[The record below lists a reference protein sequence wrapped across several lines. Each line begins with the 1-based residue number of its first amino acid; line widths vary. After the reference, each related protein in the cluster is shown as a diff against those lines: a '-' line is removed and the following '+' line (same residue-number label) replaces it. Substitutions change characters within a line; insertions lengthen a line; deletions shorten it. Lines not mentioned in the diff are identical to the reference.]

1 MIPKVAARGRSFKG
15 AGLYYLHDKKADTK
29 ERVAFTHT
37 ENLPTRD
44 PDKAIKC
51 MAWTFMRQNEIKAR
65 SGASTRGRK
74 LTDPVY
80 TYSLAWHP
88 DQAPDREGMIEAA
101 KASLKALGLEK
112 HEALFVGHNDEPHPH
127 IHVIVNRVNPETG
140 IAAKLSKDFL
150 TLSAWAQA
158 YETAHGKIWCEQRV
172 INNELRRQG
181 EFAKDRS
188 SQHSAEFHR
197 WRQARAEKRYVARK
211 FEKSALYDK
220 HQDERDALRSGR
232 NAKLDGLRQ
241 RLRDHTRAD
250 WRDLFAIQ
258 AQERRQLAKAQRSAW
273 ARLRLFVKE
282 NAETF
287 RTADRKT
294 RRAILKDAF
303 YTLIGSQRQFA
314 KLDEKQLRER
324 AFFGRKLR
332 ERIGPATRQIRED
345 FEREL
350 SDLRKRQARER
361 HDQRFRHLDQIKKE
375 KQERRSGK
383 DAADFEAERKQAEKP
398 SGANELRDKFR
409 RGGQSI
415 RDERGRPGNSLREKF
430 GRAGKE
436 KDEKT
441 TDRPSPP
448 RGPKPDRDRDREPD

>member
-1 MIPKVAARGRSFKG
+1 MVPKVAARGRSFKG

-51 MAWTFMRQNEIKAR
+51 MAWTTMRQNEIKAR
-65 SGASTRGRK
+65 SGASTKGRK

-127 IHVIVNRVNPETG
+127 VHVIVNRVNPETG

-150 TLSAWAQA
+150 TLSAWAEA
-158 YETAHGKIWCEQRV
+158 YEKAHGKVWCEQRV

-197 WRQARAEKRYVARK
+197 WRQARAEKRNAARQ
-211 FEKSALYDK
+211 FEKSALFEK
-220 HQDERDALRSGR
+220 HQGERDALRGGR

-241 RLRDHTRAD
+241 RLRDQTRAD
-250 WRDLFAIQ
+250 WRDLYVVHV
-258 AQERRQLAKAQRSAW
+258 QERRRLEAAQRTTW
-273 ARLRLFVKE
+273 ARLRLFVRE
-282 NAETF
+282 NADKF

-294 RRAILKDAF
+294 RREILKDAF

-314 KLDEKQLRER
+314 KLEDKQLRER
-324 AFFGRKLR
+324 SFFGRKLR
-332 ERIGPATRQIRED
+332 ERIVPATQQIREE

-350 SDLRKRQARER
+350 EGMRKRQARER
-361 HDQRFRHLDQIKKE
+361 HDQRFRHLDQVKKE
-375 KQERRSGK
+375 KQERKSGK
-383 DAADFEAERKQAEKP
+383 DAAEFEAEQKQAEKP

-409 RGGQSI
+409 KAGQSI
-415 RDERGRPGNSLREKF
+415 RDERERPGDSLRDKF
-430 GRAGKE
+430 RQAAKD
-436 KDEKT
+436 KDEHT
-441 TDRPSPP
+441 PDQPAPP
-448 RGPKPDRDRDREPD
+448 RKSKRDRDREPD

>member
-1 MIPKVAARGRSFKG
+1 MVPKVAARGRSFKG
-15 AGLYYLHDKKADTK
+15 AGLYYLHDKKADTR

-65 SGASTRGRK
+65 SGASTKGRK

-181 EFAKDRS
+181 EFTKDRS

-197 WRQARAEKRYVARK
+197 WRQARSEKRSAARQ
-211 FEKSALYDK
+211 FEKSALFEK
-220 HQDERDALRSGR
+220 HQGERAALRGAR

-241 RLRDHTRAD
+241 RLRDQTRAD
-250 WRDLFAIQ
+250 WRDLFVIH
-258 AQERRQLAKAQRSAW
+258 AQERRRLETAQRTTW
-273 ARLRLFVKE
+273 ARLRLFVRE
-282 NAETF
+282 NAEKF

-294 RRAILKDAF
+294 RREILKDAF

-314 KLDEKQLRER
+314 QLEDKQLRER
-324 AFFGRKLR
+324 SFFGRKLR
-332 ERIGPATRQIRED
+332 ERIGPATQQIREE

-350 SDLRKRQARER
+350 ESLRKRQARER

-383 DAADFEAERKQAEKP
+383 DVAEFEAESKQAEKP

-409 RGGQSI
+409 TAGQNI
-415 RDERGRPGNSLREKF
+415 RDDNQRPGGSLREKF
-430 GRAGKE
+430 GRAGKD
-436 KDEKT
+436 KDENAP
-441 TDRPSPP
+441 DRPAQP
-448 RGPKPDRDRDREPD
+448 RGPKRDRDREPD